1 MDASMIAVIGLD
13 AVAATCGAACATVSA
28 VHLSRLGRRLSPG
41 VPELVRRAKESAG
54 AGAPNEL
61 ALMEL
66 ADQHAEADHWLSLST
81 TLPRGLARVSLATG
95 TSLSLVVLIQRAT
108 LGTMGAVTGA
118 LVAFAC
124 GAIGAAACGIFGRSA
139 RERARTAREEW
150 RRHFREAARAL
161 GAPPEWTRARR
172 AR

>member
-1 MDASMIAVIGLD
+1 MDASMIAVVGLD
-13 AVAATCGAACATVSA
+13 AVAATCAAACGTVSA
-28 VHLSRLGRRLSPG
+28 MHLSRLGARVSPG
-41 VPELVRRAKESAG
+41 VPELLRRAEQAAG
-54 AGAPNEL
+54 AGAPKEL

-81 TLPRGLARVSLATG
+81 TLPRALARVSLATG

-108 LGTMGAVTGA
+108 LGTGGAVVGA
-118 LVAFAC
+118 LLAFAC
-124 GAIGAAACGIFGRSA
+124 GAIGASACGIFGRTA

-161 GAPPEWTRARR
+161 GAPPEWTRGRR